1 MKNIIFIL
9 SLVSIISCKKEKNQ
23 AVQNASSSDSL
34 AVKTDSIQTK
44 NDTIKSV
51 DDIKKEYSE
60 MNALLTSKKLDS
72 TGFKY
77 ICEEGGREGE
87 VFFYY
92 QDKKLKAVKNFYS
105 EYSHFSSVT
114 EYYID
119 KENVYFIF
127 KQDTSW
133 NFDIEAP
140 KKSEDVSETKD
151 DITERR
157 IYLLNNKPVQCLEKK
172 YVIRSAGNNQD
183 PGTIQ
188 NKEIKCN
195 IDELMKTYQSII
207 KNKDKKGEINQ
218 CL

>member
-9 SLVSIISCKKEKNQ
+9 SLISIISCKKEQNQ
-23 AVQNASSSDSL
+23 AAQNVSSSDSL

-51 DDIKKEYSE
+51 DDIKKEYAE
-60 MNALLTSKKLDS
+60 VNALLTSKKLDS

-77 ICEEGGREGE
+77 ICEEGGNG
-87 VFFYY
+87 
-92 QDKKLKAVKNFYS
+92 
-105 EYSHFSSVT
+105 
-114 EYYID
+114 
-119 KENVYFIF
+119 
-127 KQDTSW
+127 
-133 NFDIEAP
+133 
-140 KKSEDVSETKD
+140 
-151 DITERR
+151 
-157 IYLLNNKPVQCLEKK
+157 PVQCLEKK

-183 PGTIQ
+183 QGTIP

-195 IDELMKTYQSII
+195 VDELMKTYQSIL